1 MIKEKVLK
9 LADYGFC
16 KLLNGP
22 KEKVYYNVGTTLYM
36 SP

>member
-1 MIKEKVLK
+1 LIKEKVLK